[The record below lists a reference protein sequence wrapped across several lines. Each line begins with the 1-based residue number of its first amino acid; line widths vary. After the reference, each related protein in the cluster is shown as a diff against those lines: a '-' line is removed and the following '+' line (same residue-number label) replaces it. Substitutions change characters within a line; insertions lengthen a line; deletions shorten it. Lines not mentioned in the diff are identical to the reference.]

1 MTGERVGRAK
11 ERERRNEVSGGPM
24 SDHGNRRD
32 WLRFDHARLRSPA
45 SLDVIS
51 VHVPECNLG

>member
-1 MTGERVGRAK
+1 
-11 ERERRNEVSGGPM
+11 M